1 MRKTTTT
8 IAAALLVAWFFAAP
22 TGWAQTP
29 DDKEHAELA
38 KALKDA
44 KISLQQGL
52 RASAK
57 EGKPISA
64 KFEVEHGKL
73 QLSVYTMKGDQFS
86 EVIVDHKTGKV
97 AKAEPIAQ
105 GDDLAHAKAQSEA
118 MAKAKRSLDAAAS
131 EAVKENKG
139 YRVVSV
145 MPALKDGHP
154 VADVTL
160 VKGAEWKTVAE
171 KLD

>member
-1 MRKTTTT
+1 MKTTMTALAF
-8 IAAALLVAWFFAAP
+8 IATCIFAVP
-22 TGWAQTP
+22 TGWAQKS
-29 DDKEHAELA
+29 DVKDHAELA
-38 KALKDA
+38 KALQDA
-44 KISLQQGL
+44 KISVQRGL
-52 RASAK
+52 TVSAK

-64 KFEVEHGKL
+64 KYEVEDGKL
-73 QLSVYTMKGDQFS
+73 QLSVYTMKGDKFS

-97 AKAEPIAQ
+97 AKAEPISS
-105 GDDLAHAKAQSEA
+105 GDDLTAAKAQSEA

-160 VKGAEWKTVAE
+160 FKGTDWKTVSE

>member
-1 MRKTTTT
+1 MKKT
-8 IAAALLVAWFFAAP
+8 ALTLAFLVAWMFTVP
-22 TGWAQTP
+22 IGLAQKS
-29 DDKEHAELA
+29 DDAEHAELA
-38 KALKDA
+38 KALRDA
-44 KISLQQGL
+44 KISLQRGL
-52 RASAK
+52 TASTK

-64 KFEVEHGKL
+64 TYEVDHGKL
-73 QLSVYTMKGDQFS
+73 QLSVYTMKGNKFS

-97 AKAEPIAQ
+97 SKAEPITG
-105 GDDLAHAKAQSEA
+105 GDDLTAAKAQSEA

-131 EAVKENKG
+131 EAVKEHKG

-154 VADVTL
+154 MADVTL
-160 VKGAEWKTVAE
+160 VKGNEWKNVSE

>member
-1 MRKTTTT
+1 MKTMKTMAAFV
-8 IAAALLVAWFFAAP
+8 IALVFVVP

-29 DDKEHAELA
+29 ADQEHAELA

-44 KISLQQGL
+44 KIPLERGL
-52 RASAK
+52 TASAK

-64 KFEVEHGKL
+64 KYEVEDGKL
-73 QLSVYTMKGDQFS
+73 QLSVYTMKGNNFS
-86 EVIVDHKTGKV
+86 EVIVDHKTGKI
-97 AKAEPIAQ
+97 AKAEPITK
-105 GDDLAHAKAQSEA
+105 GDDLSHAKEQSEA
-118 MAKAKRSLDAAAS
+118 MAKAKRSLGSAAL

-145 MPALKDGHP
+145 MPAMKDGHP

-160 VKGAEWKTVAE
+160 VKGTEWKTVSE

>member
-1 MRKTTTT
+1 MKKT
-8 IAAALLVAWFFAAP
+8 ALTLAFLVAWMFTVP
-22 TGWAQTP
+22 MGLAQKP
-29 DDKEHAELA
+29 DDAGHAELA
-38 KALKDA
+38 KALRDA
-44 KISLQQGL
+44 KISLQRGL
-52 RASAK
+52 TASTK

-64 KFEVEHGKL
+64 KYEVEHGKL
-73 QLSVYTMKGDQFS
+73 QLSVYTMKGDKFS

-97 AKAEPIAQ
+97 AKAEPITS
-105 GDDLAHAKAQSEA
+105 GDDLTAATAQSEA

-139 YRVVSV
+139 YRVVSI

-154 VADVTL
+154 AADVTL
-160 VKGAEWKTVAE
+160 VKGNEWKTVSE

>member
-1 MRKTTTT
+1 MRKTT
-8 IAAALLVAWFFAAP
+8 IALAFLVEWFVAVP
-22 TGWAQTP
+22 IGWAQNYG
-29 DDKEHAELA
+29 DKEHAELA

-44 KISLQQGL
+44 KISLQRGL
-52 RASAK
+52 SASAK

-64 KFEVEHGKL
+64 KYEMEEGKL
-73 QLSVYTMKGDQFS
+73 QLSVYTMKGDNFS

-97 AKAEPIAQ
+97 AKAEPITHDA
-105 GDDLAHAKAQSEA
+105 DLAAAKAQSEA
-118 MAKAKRSLDAAAS
+118 MAKAKRTLDAAAS

-145 MPALKDGHP
+145 FPALKDGHP

-160 VKGAEWKTVAE
+160 VKGTDWRMVSE

>member
-1 MRKTTTT
+1 MRKTT
-8 IAAALLVAWFFAAP
+8 IALAFLVAWFFAMP
-22 TGWAQTP
+22 TGWAQKS

-38 KALKDA
+38 KALKEA
-44 KISLQQGL
+44 KISLQRGL
-52 RASAK
+52 TASAK
-57 EGKPISA
+57 AGKPISA
-64 KFEVEHGKL
+64 KYEVEHGKL
-73 QLSVYTMKGDQFS
+73 QLSVYTMKRDTFS

-97 AKAEPIAQ
+97 AKAAPITGG
-105 GDDLAHAKAQSEA
+105 GDLTAAKAQSEA
-118 MAKAKRSLDAAAS
+118 MAKAKRTLDAAAS

-160 VKGAEWKTVAE
+160 VKGTEWKTVSE